1 MKKLRVLAAVALF
14 TAVGPSAIIV
24 SAAPPTIDV
33 VMSGLDNPRGLGFGP
48 EGALYVA
55 EAGKGGPPG
64 PDNCMFVRGQT
75 QCAGASGAVS
85 RLWKGKQER
94 IAHGMPSYAPQ
105 PSGAGATGPH
115 DVSLQGRIGWITI
128 GLGGNPS
135 ARPVWPGEDFG
146 RLVRMLPNGN
156 WSFSTDVSDHEAA
169 HNPDGNVPDSN
180 PYGILAR
187 SGRKVMTDAGGND
200 LLEVAADGTIST
212 LPVFPARPG
221 RATDSVPT
229 AVALGSD
236 GAYYVSELTGVPF
249 AVGAANI
256 YRVEPGEAPQV
267 FLSGFTAVI
276 DLAFGCDRSSLYVLQ
291 HATGPGLSGP
301 GALIRVATDGSRTT
315 VASAE
320 LTSPTSVAIACGKN
334 KDAQRFASD
343 DDEGEDEG
351 EVIYV
356 SNRGTSA
363 GVGEVLRI
371 QP

>member
-1 MKKLRVLAAVALF
+1 MKTRNLRALAGAVLLAWMALAGL
-14 TAVGPSAIIV
+14 TA
-24 SAAPPTIDV
+24 SAAGPTFNV

-64 PDNCMFVRGQT
+64 PVNCMFVRGQT
-75 QCAGASGAVS
+75 QCVGASGAVS

-115 DVSLQGRIGWITI
+115 DISLQGRIGWITI
-128 GLGGNPS
+128 GLGRDPS

-146 RLVRMLPNGN
+146 RLVRMQPNGN
-156 WSFSTDVSDHEAA
+156 WSFSTDVSDYEAA

-200 LLEVAADGTIST
+200 LLELAADGTIST
-212 LPVFPARPG
+212 LAVFPARPG
-221 RATDSVPT
+221 RTTDSVPT
-229 AVALGSD
+229 AVVLGSD

-256 YRVEPGEAPQV
+256 YRVEPGNSPEV

-276 DLAFGCDRSSLYVLQ
+276 DLAFGCDRRSLYVLQ

-301 GALIRVATDGSRTT
+301 GALIRVAPDGSRTT

-320 LTSPTSVAIACGKN
+320 LTQPTSVAISCGE
-334 KDAQRFASD
+334 DGD
-343 DDEGEDEG
+343 DDNGERES
-351 EVIYV
+351 IYV